1 MNIKRTIIVLAG
13 FIIFS
18 GMYNLQAQD
27 NGTQWGENPGDCQTN
42 LSLYRESMKQW
53 RANGATGDVSEFIGQ
68 WRHCFMNCPRASEFL
83 YLDGVAMMEYLI
95 VKTSDPAVKEKY
107 IDTLEMAFDNRIKY
121 FPNDSR
127 TKQSQ
132 EGSILWR
139 KAMSLDEYAPERLE
153 KIYNS
158 FKRSVELEQNN
169 IPPSPV
175 PYYLK
180 ATIDMS
186 NKGSFDADVIL
197 ETYDQLSTIVDFNL
211 KKAVDENNAQAHEDW
226 TTAMRLMEQLIEP
239 FASCED
245 LLNILQKKFDSAP
258 QDVETLRKVTNTL
271 DKNKCTDNTLFMKA
285 AENLFKL
292 DPDPQAAYM
301 MGIIHSKNGN
311 YDRAAK
317 AMEDVIKLT
326 DDDDLKYK
334 ATMGLVRMLMMQ
346 KKYSQARE
354 QARKA
359 LQMNPN
365 SGEALLLI
373 GQMYGASAE
382 LCGDD
387 EISRKAIYWPAV
399 DKFNEAKRV
408 DPSVIDEANRLINQY
423 RPHFPISEQLFFNN
437 LRVGDSYRVEC
448 WINETTTIRS
458 AD

>member
-1 MNIKRTIIVLAG
+1 MNIKRIFLLAG
-13 FIIFS
+13 LVIFS
-18 GMYNLQAQD
+18 GMYTLKAQD
-27 NGTQWGENPGDCQTN
+27 NGTQYGENPLECQQN

-53 RANGATGDVSEFIGQ
+53 RANNFQGDAHEFIAH
-68 WRHCFMNCPRASEFL
+68 WRHCFMNCPRASEFI
-83 YLDGVAMMEYLI
+83 YLDGVTIMEQLFLI
-95 VKTSDPAVKEKY
+95 ATDPTIKNKY
-107 IDTLEMAFDNRIKY
+107 IDTLEMVFDNRIKY

-127 TKQSQ
+127 TKQPQ
-132 EGSILWR
+132 EGAILWR
-139 KAMSLDEYAPERLE
+139 KAMSLDERAPERLE
-153 KIYNS
+153 KIYNT
-158 FKRSVELEQNN
+158 FKRAVELEKNN
-169 IPPSPV
+169 IPPGPL

-180 ATIDMS
+180 STIDMS
-186 NKGSFDADVIL
+186 NKGNFDADVIL

-211 KKAVDENNAQAHEDW
+211 KKAADENNAQAQEDW

-245 LLNILQKKFDSAP
+245 LVNILQKKFDATP
-258 QDVETLRKVTNTL
+258 QDVETLRKITNTL
-271 DKNKCTDNTLFMKA
+271 DKNKCTDNPLFMKA

-292 DPDPQAAYM
+292 DPDAQAAYM

-317 AMEDVIKLT
+317 AMEDVVKLT

-354 QARKA
+354 QARRA
-359 LQMNPN
+359 LQMKPN

-373 GQMYGASAE
+373 GQMYGASSE

-387 EISRKAIYWPAV
+387 EISKKAVFWPAV

-408 DPSVIDEANRLINQY
+408 DPTVTDEANKLINSY
-423 RPHFPISEQLFFNN
+423 RQHFPAGEQLFFYNMK
-437 LRVGDSYRVEC
+437 VGDNYRVEC
-448 WINETTTIRS
+448 WINESTTIRTV
-458 AD
+458 D